1 MEAKDFYTIADNNVL
16 KFAEQTD
23 LSDDEKW
30 LIALGGVFSSLA
42 GDYVNSIDTGR
53 SNQEIRE
60 SLRKNWLINERAAF
74 EQAALRLAIG
84 EKRDLYQARLKMLR
98 RFFDFFDNSNVVIK
112 SIAKFSPLLA
122 LDWYQTRT
130 KEDLRK
136 VAREELE
143 LDRRA
148 KSGNKKSEEL
158 FKLLKNASEWRKQ
171 LDKVEIGDYHQ
182 INDLVAW
189 DAVCLVNLVRCATQ
203 IHFIDR
209 TEFVKYAGTIKKQ
222 VQAAYSSWDEAAL
235 AYLMG
240 TFLWQYSESKAKTV
254 IRTTCQYLEDPR
266 TLVHSVKFK

>member
-23 LSDDEKW
+23 LTEDEKW
-30 LIALGGVFSSLA
+30 LIALGGIFSSLA
-42 GDYVNSIDTGR
+42 GDYVNSIETGR

-60 SLRKNWLINERAAF
+60 SLRKNWLINDRAAF
-74 EQAALRLAIG
+74 EHAALRLAIG
-84 EKRDLYQARLKMLR
+84 EKRTLYQSRLNMLR
-98 RFFDFFDNSNVVIK
+98 RFFDFYDNANVAVKFIT
-112 SIAKFSPLLA
+112 KFSPLLA
-122 LDWYQTRT
+122 VDWYQTRT

-143 LDRRA
+143 LDRLA
-148 KSGNKKSEEL
+148 KPGNKKSEEL
-158 FKLLKNASEWRKQ
+158 FALLKNTNEWRKK
-171 LDKVEIGDYHQ
+171 LDSVGDYHQ

-189 DAVCLVNLVRCATQ
+189 DAVCLVNLARCATQ

-209 TEFVKYAGTIKKQ
+209 TEFVKYAGAIKKQ
-222 VQAAYSSWDEAAL
+222 VQAAYNSWNEAAL